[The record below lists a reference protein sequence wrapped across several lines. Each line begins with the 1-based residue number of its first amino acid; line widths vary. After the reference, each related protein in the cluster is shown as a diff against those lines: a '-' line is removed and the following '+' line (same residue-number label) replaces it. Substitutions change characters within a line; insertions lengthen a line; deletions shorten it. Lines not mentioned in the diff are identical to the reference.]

1 MKILATNKQ
10 TVIDI
15 DLPRIK
21 RSSVK
26 ILRILESEDS
36 ELSLTFVDN
45 AGIADINRQYL
56 GRNYPTNVIAF
67 SMNEGEFGD
76 VNPDILGDIIIS
88 TETAL
93 RDAEAGDLSLED
105 ELDYL
110 IIHGVLH
117 LLGYD
122 HELPGEAKKM
132 KEKEKETFFALKKY
146 HVE

>member
-45 AGIADINRQYL
+45 AGITDINRQYL

>member
-15 DLPRIK
+15 ALPRIK
-21 RSSVK
+21 RTSGEILK
-26 ILRILESEDS
+26 ILDNENS

-45 AGIADINRQYL
+45 AGITDINKQYL

-76 VNPDILGDIIIS
+76 VNPYILGDIVIS

-93 RDAEAGDLSLED
+93 RDAKAGDLSLED
-105 ELDYL
+105 EIDYL
-110 IIHGVLH
+110 IIHGILH

-122 HELPGEAKKM
+122 HELPGDAEEM
-132 KEKEKETFFALKKY
+132 KEKEKETFFTLKKY
-146 HVE
+146 HIE